1 MEINYKGGI
10 SMSLI
15 NCPECNKE
23 ISDKAVNCPH
33 CGNPINE
40 QKPIIV
46 RKDYKAKAKA
56 FTIAGVIVFLI
67 SGFIGISS
75 AGSMVRM
82 KARYLSG
89 GGGAYPI
96 LNFGITALTWI
107 GIILIVVGIIYWIIN
122 ASNKDK

>member
-1 MEINYKGGI
+1 
-10 SMSLI
+10 MSLI

-23 ISDKAVNCPH
+23 ISDKATNCPH

-40 QKPIIV
+40 TKTIIV

-67 SGFIGISS
+67 SGFIGVST
-75 AGSMVRM
+75 AGTRVRM
-82 KARYLSG
+82 KAQYLSG
-89 GGGAYPI
+89 NGGSYQL
-96 LNFGITALTWI
+96 LNFAVTALTWI

-122 ASNKDK
+122 ASNKDKK

>member
-1 MEINYKGGI
+1 
-10 SMSLI
+10 MSLI

-46 RKDYKAKAKA
+46 RKDYKAKAKS

-67 SGFIGISS
+67 SGFIGIST
-75 AGSMVRM
+75 AGTRVKM
-82 KARYLSG
+82 KAQYLSG
-89 GGGAYPI
+89 NGRSYQL
-96 LNFGITALTWI
+96 LNFMITALTWI
-107 GIILIVVGIIYWIIN
+107 GIILIVIGIIYWIIN
-122 ASNKDK
+122 ASNKDKR

>member
-1 MEINYKGGI
+1 MA
-10 SMSLI
+10 LI

-23 ISDKAVNCPH
+23 ISDKATNCPH

-82 KARYLSG
+82 KAKYLSG

-96 LNFGITALTWI
+96 LNFGIIALTWI

-122 ASNKDK
+122 ASNKEKQI

>member
-1 MEINYKGGI
+1 
-10 SMSLI
+10 MSLI

-23 ISDKAVNCPH
+23 ISDKAINCPH

-56 FTIAGVIVFLI
+56 FTIAGIIIFLI

-82 KARYLSG
+82 KAQYLSG
-89 GGGAYPI
+89 RGGVYPI
-96 LNFGITALTWI
+96 LNLGITALTWI
-107 GIILIVVGIIYWIIN
+107 GIILIIVGIIYWIIN